1 MLDESELIAW
11 RHRLNLSDQAGM
23 LIDQIRSSE
32 PARRV
37 HGGRSNVSGLYPSRK
52 MGVSIQF
59 ESHRVELAAIY
70 EMEHD
75 PFTLEFYDQ
84 PPPIMLDYNSANGR
98 RMAVRHTPDFFV
110 LRQDR
115 AGWEEWKTEEDLHEL
130 TEHNP
135 NRYAQESG
143 CWRCPPGEA
152 YATRCGLSYRVRSAK
167 EIHWRLQR
175 NILFI
180 HDYLHT
186 DPDTVPAATRER
198 LLGYVRA
205 VGMLS
210 VADLIQQTAEFATPD
225 DIYLLIAAGRLYVD
239 LYGEPLA
246 EPARVRVFPDRDA
259 AIRYGGV
266 PGHGATERAS
276 LAQLDTF
283 RAGTVLTWDD
293 RIWKVANVG
302 STRISLLGEDGSVVE
317 LSQDAVE
324 SLVIEG
330 RMTQPRSNDE
340 GRRKISEHLLHAS
353 EDDLREAN
361 RRADIVRQRISG
373 GPLAEGKEISA
384 RTLRRWIS
392 RYRAAESESG
402 AGYIGLLPRTSHRG
416 NSTRRLSEESLRLMN
431 DVIEKEYENVRQK
444 SRVACW
450 AILKETCKQQAV
462 PTPSYTT
469 FCLAVRQSNKFKQT
483 LKRQG
488 PRAAYQHGPFHMQLD
503 LKTPRHGD
511 RPFEICHAD
520 HTQLD
525 IELTD
530 ATLSHRLG
538 RPWMTLMID
547 AFSRR
552 ILAVHVDFE
561 EPSYR
566 SCMMML
572 RECVRRHN
580 RLPQCLVVDGGPEFH
595 STYFEALLARYE
607 CTKKT
612 RPPAQARFGSL
623 VERVFGTTNTQ
634 FLYNLL
640 GNTQMTRNVRQV
652 TKSVNPKELAV
663 WPLKPFMERLWEYL
677 YEIYDTNVHPA
688 LGEGPKAAYDRGF
701 QTSGSRLHRLI
712 PYDRDFMIATLPSTP
727 KGTALVSPGRGVKIN
742 YIFYWCDAMD
752 DPKFQRQ
759 QISVRFDPFD
769 LGTAYAFIAGQ
780 WVQCHSDHY
789 RIFQGRSQKEL
800 LITSKELRAQNR
812 DRGPQFQITAGK
824 LAQAFQSIHLQES
837 LLLQRLR
844 SRETQSLRERT
855 PYSDERQ
862 DEVAHSAR
870 AAGSPE
876 FSEPI
881 RTDGPV
887 FERF

>member
-205 VGMLS
+205 VGML
-210 VADLIQQTAEFATPD
+210 
-225 DIYLLIAAGRLYVD
+225 
-239 LYGEPLA
+239 LA

-283 RAGTVLTWDD
+283 GAGTVLTWDD

-416 NSTRRLSEESLRLMN
+416 NSTRGLSEESLRLMN

-444 SRVACW
+444 SRIACW
-450 AILKETCKQQAV
+450 AILKETCKQQAI
-462 PTPSYTT
+462 PAPSYTS

-488 PRAAYQHGPFHMQLD
+488 PRAAYQHGPYHIHLD
-503 LKTPRHGD
+503 LNTP
-511 RPFEICHAD
+511 A
-520 HTQLD
+520 
-525 IELTD
+525 
-530 ATLSHRLG
+530 
-538 RPWMTLMID
+538 
-547 AFSRR
+547 
-552 ILAVHVDFE
+552 
-561 EPSYR
+561 
-566 SCMMML
+566 
-572 RECVRRHN
+572 
-580 RLPQCLVVDGGPEFH
+580 
-595 STYFEALLARYE
+595 
-607 CTKKT
+607 
-612 RPPAQARFGSL
+612 
-623 VERVFGTTNTQ
+623 
-634 FLYNLL
+634 
-640 GNTQMTRNVRQV
+640 
-652 TKSVNPKELAV
+652 
-663 WPLKPFMERLWEYL
+663 
-677 YEIYDTNVHPA
+677 
-688 LGEGPKAAYDRGF
+688 
-701 QTSGSRLHRLI
+701 
-712 PYDRDFMIATLPSTP
+712 
-727 KGTALVSPGRGVKIN
+727 
-742 YIFYWCDAMD
+742 
-752 DPKFQRQ
+752 
-759 QISVRFDPFD
+759 
-769 LGTAYAFIAGQ
+769 
-780 WVQCHSDHY
+780 
-789 RIFQGRSQKEL
+789 
-800 LITSKELRAQNR
+800 
-812 DRGPQFQITAGK
+812 
-824 LAQAFQSIHLQES
+824 
-837 LLLQRLR
+837 
-844 SRETQSLRERT
+844 
-855 PYSDERQ
+855 
-862 DEVAHSAR
+862 
-870 AAGSPE
+870 
-876 FSEPI
+876 
-881 RTDGPV
+881 
-887 FERF
+887 

>member
-1 MLDESELIAW
+1 MLDESELTAW
-11 RHRLNLSDQAGM
+11 RRRLNLSDQARM
-23 LIDQIRSSE
+23 LIDRIRSSE

-37 HGGRSNVSGLYPSRK
+37 RGGRSNVSGLYPSRK

-75 PFTLEFYDQ
+75 AFTLEFYDQ
-84 PPPIMLDYNSANGR
+84 PPPMMLDYNSANGR
-98 RMAVRHTPDFFV
+98 RLAVRHTPDFFV
-110 LRQDR
+110 LRQDG
-115 AGWEEWKTEEDLHEL
+115 ASWEEWKTEEDLQRL

-135 NRYAQESG
+135 NRYLQESG
-143 CWRCPPGEA
+143 SWRCPPGEA
-152 YATRCGLSYRVRSAK
+152 YATRFGLSYQVRSAK

-180 HDYLHT
+180 QDYLHT

-198 LLGYVRA
+198 LLAYVRGA
-205 VGMLS
+205 DVLS
-210 VADLIQQTAEFATPD
+210 LSDLIQQTAEFATPD

-239 LYGEPLA
+239 LYAEPLA
-246 EPARVRVFPDRDA
+246 EPAKVRVFPDRNATTRHGGLDHRKA
-259 AIRYGGV
+259 AHSSSA
-266 PGHGATERAS
+266 PFES
-276 LAQLDTF
+276 F
-283 RAGTVLTWDD
+283 RVGTALTWDE
-293 RIWKVANVG
+293 RIWKVVNVG
-302 STRISLLGEDGSVVE
+302 SMRLSLLGEDGSVVE
-317 LSQDAVE
+317 LPQGAME
-324 SLVIEG
+324 SLIREG
-330 RMTQPRSNDE
+330 RMAPPRADSE
-340 GRRKISEHLLHAS
+340 GCRKLPEQLLHAS
-353 EDDLREAN
+353 EDDLRKAN
-361 RRADIVRQRISG
+361 RRADIVRQRLSG
-373 GPLAEGKEISA
+373 EPPANGKEISA

-402 AGYIGLLPRTSHRG
+402 SGYIGLLPRTSHRG
-416 NSTRRLSEESLRLMN
+416 NSARRLSEESLRLMN

-444 SRVACW
+444 SRIACW
-450 AILKETCKQQAV
+450 AILKESCKQQAV
-462 PTPSYTT
+462 PAPSYTS
-469 FCLAVRQSNKFKQT
+469 FCLAVRQSKKFKQT

-488 PRAAYQHGPFHMQLD
+488 PRAAYQHGHFRMELD

-530 ATLSHRLG
+530 TTGAHRLG

-552 ILAVHVDFE
+552 ILAVHLDFE

-572 RECVRRHN
+572 RECVRRHS
-580 RLPQCLVVDGGPEFH
+580 RLPQCLVVDGGSEFH

-688 LGEGPKAAYDRGF
+688 LAESPKDAYDRGF
-701 QTSGSRLHRLI
+701 QTSGTRLHRLI
-712 PYDRDFMIATLPSTP
+712 PYDHDFMIATLPSTP
-727 KGTALVSPGRGVKIN
+727 KGTAMVSPGRGVKIN
-742 YIFYWCDAMD
+742 YIFYWCDTMD
-752 DPKFQRQ
+752 DPKIQRQ
-759 QISVRFDPFD
+759 QIPVRFDPFD
-769 LGTAYAFIAGQ
+769 LGTAYAFIGGQ
-780 WVQCHSDHY
+780 WLQCHSDHY
-789 RIFQGRSQKEL
+789 RTFQGRSQKEL
-800 LITSKELRAQNR
+800 LIASNELRAQNH
-812 DRGPQFQITAGK
+812 DRGPQFQVTAGK
-824 LAQAFQSIHLQES
+824 LAQAFQAIHLQES

-844 SRETQSLRERT
+844 GRETQSLRERI
-855 PYSDERQ
+855 PYPDEGPYP
-862 DEVAHSAR
+862 ASHSAR
-870 AAGSPE
+870 DADSPE
-876 FSEPI
+876 SCDPV
-881 RTDGPV
+881 RSDGPV